1 MAGLFLKGW
10 VGNLIWYIWFGR
22 FGLVGLVW
30 KFGFVGLYVFDWV
43 KTVRNSIRLV
53 KLARLNQS
61 GYVS

>member
-1 MAGLFLKGW
+1 MD
-10 VGNLIWYIWFGR
+10 WFGK